1 MQIACKRTNVYVS
14 LPMGIG
20 HERLD
25 DFQRDFFLS
34 PFSTTSHFP
43 IRNPREFIACKN
55 CYITVND
62 AGLSIG
68 GNDFAANKRAA
79 VVDRRFERSDEGLV

>member
-1 MQIACKRTNVYVS
+1 MQANERLRVFTDGDRPRT
-14 LPMGIG
+14 
-20 HERLD
+20 RLD